1 MPTTDLPAAR
11 PTAQEPAPTA
21 AGPGRAS
28 VVWVLVVG
36 ASVVRAAG
44 FAYPFLSYRLNELA
58 LSTNGISA
66 ILASFGVGWLLGQ
79 IVLGRLADIV
89 GRRVALVGSMLLAA
103 IALPLLGGLSHP
115 IAIALAAV
123 VVGAV
128 YDAPRPV
135 ITAVVADRVPDKA
148 TRVSIT
154 GWRHFG
160 INVGAATT
168 GAVGG
173 LLSDTIGLTT
183 LYWINAVACAAFA
196 LTALT
201 CLPHDRPARRSAGIS
216 DGGRAAY
223 RMAATDPQLWLLWLV
238 SLGALIPVAGL
249 FSILPLLM
257 AEAGLPASA
266 YGWTQVASACT
277 VLVLS
282 VPLNRWLTRR
292 ASRGTSMVPLM
303 AVSSL
308 VLGAGLGSAGLA
320 HSTPQYVVAACIGIP
335 GEIILFVAADAILA
349 RITPPHAR
357 GLYGGIWGST
367 LAAAVICAPAL
378 AGWSLAQGGPQLVA
392 LTTALCGLLGAVAC
406 LPLSVLMHH
415 PRPQQTL
422 PTT

>member
-1 MPTTDLPAAR
+1 MI
-11 PTAQEPAPTA
+11 
-21 AGPGRAS
+21 
-28 VVWVLVVG
+28 G

-58 LSTNGISA
+58 LSTTGMST
-66 ILASFGVGWLLGQ
+66 ILAAFGLGWLLGQ
-79 IVLGRLADIV
+79 IALGWLADIV

-103 IALPLLGGLSHP
+103 ITLPLLGGVSQP
-115 IAIALAAV
+115 STIALAAV

-135 ITAVVADRVPDKA
+135 ITAVVADSVPDKT
-148 TRVSIT
+148 TRASIT

-173 LLSDTIGLTT
+173 LLSDVTGLTT
-183 LYWINAVACAAFA
+183 LFWINAIACAAFA
-196 LTALT
+196 VTVLT
-201 CLPHDRPARRSAGIS
+201 CLPHGRPARHSAGIP
-216 DGGRAAY
+216 DDGRAAY
-223 RMAATDPQLWLLWLV
+223 RTAATDARLWLLWLV
-238 SLGALIPVAGL
+238 SLAALIPVAGL

-257 AEAGLPASA
+257 SDAGLPASA

-277 VLVLS
+277 VLALS
-282 VPLNRWLTRR
+282 VPINRWLARR
-292 ASRGTSMVPLM
+292 ASRGTPMVSLL

-308 VLGAGLGSAGLA
+308 VLGAGLGFAGLA
-320 HSTPQYVVAACIGIP
+320 DSTPQYIVAACIGIP
-335 GEIILFVAADAILA
+335 GEIVLFVSADALLA

-367 LAAAVICAPAL
+367 LAAAAICAPAL
-378 AGWSLAQGGPQLVA
+378 AGWSLAEGGPQLVA
-392 LTTALCGLLGAVAC
+392 ITTALCGVLGAAAC

-415 PRPQQTL
+415 SRSRHM
-422 PTT
+422 TTP